1 MLDDYSQ
8 GQTILIVGAVVVVG
22 LIGLLV
28 VTVIGAAVVGSF
40 VLGVGSSGGAEAA
53 VPQAEFAV
61 EETADGVRI
70 VHEGGDSIDTARL
83 AVVVD
88 GSATQATGY
97 DGTGGDGT
105 FDPEES
111 LAVTAD
117 SGSTV
122 QLVWTP
128 PDSDDGDVLLSYE
141 VA

>member
-40 VLGVGSSGGAEAA
+40 VLGVGGSAEAA
-53 VPQAEFAV
+53 TPQADFGV

-70 VHEGGDSIDTARL
+70 VHEGGEPIDTAQL

-88 GSATQATGY
+88 GSATQATAY

-105 FDPEES
+105 FDARDS
-111 LAVTAD
+111 LAVTAE